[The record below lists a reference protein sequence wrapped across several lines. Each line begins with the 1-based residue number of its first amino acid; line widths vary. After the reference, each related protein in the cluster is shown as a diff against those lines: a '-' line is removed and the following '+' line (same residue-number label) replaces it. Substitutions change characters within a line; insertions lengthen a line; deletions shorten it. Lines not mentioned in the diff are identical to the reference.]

1 MKRLETKRWTPGA
14 SSGGRAHAF
23 RLHQPDGSDYIF
35 AGADATVAGN
45 WVNTIERRLQ
55 LTREHASSGAPCPR
69 CVPDSWRKR
78 QEAVAGA
85 APPSP
90 ASTQPAADSA
100 FLADVLDFAMDR
112 AFGRVER
119 ARLDGAWRQREGK
132 EVDHEA
138 ARKVAMRVVARQ
150 SVGAGLRSFL
160 KQ

>member
-1 MKRLETKRWTPGA
+1 M
-14 SSGGRAHAF
+14 
-23 RLHQPDGSDYIF
+23 
-35 AGADATVAGN
+35 
-45 WVNTIERRLQ
+45 RR
-55 LTREHASSGAPCPR
+55 
-69 CVPDSWRKR
+69 
-78 QEAVAGA
+78 
-85 APPSP
+85 PPSP

>member
-1 MKRLETKRWTPGA
+1 MPALRPGQLA
-14 SSGGRAHAF
+14 EAARGSGRC
-23 RLHQPDGSDYIF
+23 
-35 AGADATVAGN
+35 
-45 WVNTIERRLQ
+45 
-55 LTREHASSGAPCPR
+55 GAPQPCL
-69 CVPDSWRKR
+69 D
-78 QEAVAGA
+78 
-85 APPSP
+85 PS
-90 ASTQPAADSA
+90 ADSA

>member
-1 MKRLETKRWTPGA
+1 MPALRPGQLA
-14 SSGGRAHAF
+14 EAARGSGRC
-23 RLHQPDGSDYIF
+23 
-35 AGADATVAGN
+35 GA
-45 WVNTIERRLQ
+45 
-55 LTREHASSGAPCPR
+55 
-69 CVPDSWRKR
+69 
-78 QEAVAGA
+78 
-85 APPSP
+85 PSP
-90 ASTQPAADSA
+90 ASIQPAADSA

-119 ARLDGAWRQREGK
+119 ARLDGAWRRREGK